1 MRSKEEK
8 HILKQLPQSVTRR
21 LYLEFLFRDFL
32 YTFKVYFRMND
43 PLLSIK
49 GQALGDDS
57 RYKKFIVQVCH
68 NLEPRIYKNNKVIQ
82 EQFHEVYE
90 MLFIT
95 EGSVRVGY
103 RLFNE
108 THYGKMLEK
117 KAVVNDY
124 SCAFDKCSEF
134 LYTAFSAQ
142 VKGYAI
148 RKNSFLALTKQKEI
162 GTAFVNFIEKTYV
175 GNFQRPLNEHRQEQ
189 IQRNAHRIDYINLQA
204 LGMMEIPVQPN
215 GEQHQSQNEN

>member
-134 LYTAFSAQ
+134 LYTAFSA
-142 VKGYAI
+142 
-148 RKNSFLALTKQKEI
+148 
-162 GTAFVNFIEKTYV
+162 
-175 GNFQRPLNEHRQEQ
+175 
-189 IQRNAHRIDYINLQA
+189 
-204 LGMMEIPVQPN
+204 
-215 GEQHQSQNEN
+215 

>member
-1 MRSKEEK
+1 MAHFNGNKPLQRELVREIEDFFEYYWQNDRHAALRSKEEK
-8 HILKQLPQSVTRR
+8 HILKQLPQSVTRK

-32 YTFKVYFRMND
+32 YTFKVYFRMNN

-68 NLEPRIYKNNKVIQ
+68 NLEPRIYKSNKVIQ
-82 EQFHEVYE
+82 EQYHEVYE
-90 MLFIT
+90 VLFIT

-108 THYGKMLEK
+108 TYYGKMLER

-134 LYTAFSAQ
+134 LYTAFSA
-142 VKGYAI
+142 
-148 RKNSFLALTKQKEI
+148 
-162 GTAFVNFIEKTYV
+162 
-175 GNFQRPLNEHRQEQ
+175 
-189 IQRNAHRIDYINLQA
+189 
-204 LGMMEIPVQPN
+204 
-215 GEQHQSQNEN
+215 

>member
-1 MRSKEEK
+1 
-8 HILKQLPQSVTRR
+8 
-21 LYLEFLFRDFL
+21 
-32 YTFKVYFRMND
+32 
-43 PLLSIK
+43 
-49 GQALGDDS
+49 
-57 RYKKFIVQVCH
+57 
-68 NLEPRIYKNNKVIQ
+68 
-82 EQFHEVYE
+82 

-148 RKNSFLALTKQKEI
+148 RKNSFLSLTKQKEI
-162 GTAFVNFIEKTYV
+162 GTAFVSFIEKTYV
-175 GNFQRPLNEHRQEQ
+175 GNF
-189 IQRNAHRIDYINLQA
+189 
-204 LGMMEIPVQPN
+204 
-215 GEQHQSQNEN
+215 